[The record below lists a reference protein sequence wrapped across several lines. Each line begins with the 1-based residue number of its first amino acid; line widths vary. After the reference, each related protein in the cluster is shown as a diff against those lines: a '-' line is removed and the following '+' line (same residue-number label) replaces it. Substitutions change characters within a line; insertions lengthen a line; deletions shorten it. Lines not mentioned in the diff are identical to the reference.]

1 MASIESFNER
11 RFSRTELAE
20 LAKKYWLLI
29 LVTFLS
35 GTVGMWLSFSIFFT
49 DLYESKTSLLVKI
62 GRENADTP
70 TTVQRGQV
78 LSQGVRVT
86 DTNSE
91 VEMLSSRALVEAVVD
106 RLGPDAFK
114 SVLAPP
120 QSWTKYPKYYVKK
133 AARGVKNVYKEFL
146 ILADLKKRLTPREEA
161 IVNVAD
167 GIKVEPVRDSD
178 ILVLK
183 VGTPSAKL
191 CVDVSNAL
199 LDVYL
204 QQRAAARR
212 MPVGF
217 DFFAAR
223 LAEASDRLTKAEETR
238 AAVRVR
244 WNLTSA
250 LEQRTQ
256 YLTELS
262 AIQAEMVRNDAEIAK
277 LKRQRE
283 LMVSRLPELPE
294 LVRKEQVDAA
304 NPSIQS
310 IKERVTALKLE
321 RAKLSSRYLPSSE
334 VMRKIDAEIADVEAA
349 LRTEPSSIL
358 ETVTAEENPSKRAFA
373 SGIEQQVIQIAGLE
387 TSNRALQEPASRLS
401 ERLKDLALGMD
412 ALEAAERQYHRAEQD
427 YLAYSKRLEEAR
439 MSEALD
445 AQRVTNVAVVAPPE
459 TPIAPV
465 YPRKM
470 FLMGIAMAV
479 SLLLGLAAAALV
491 ETTED
496 RLLDERSVSELE
508 EVTYLGT
515 VGVRKVG

>member
-1 MASIESFNER
+1 MATIESFHEH
-11 RFSRTELAE
+11 RFSRTEISALAR
-20 LAKKYWLLI
+20 KYWR
-29 LVTFLS
+29 LVLATFFS
-35 GTVGMWLSFSIFFT
+35 GTVAMWLSFPIFFT
-49 DLYESKTSLLVKI
+49 DMYESNTSLLVKI

-78 LSQGVRVT
+78 MSQGVRVT

-120 QSWTKYPKYYVKK
+120 ESWTGYPKYIVKK
-133 AARGVKNVYKEFL
+133 TARGLKTVYQEFL
-146 ILADLKKRLTPREEA
+146 ILAALKKRLTPREEA
-161 IVNVAD
+161 IVRVAA
-167 GIKVEPVRDSD
+167 GIEVEPVRDSD

-183 VGTPSAKL
+183 VRTPSAKL
-191 CVDVSNAL
+191 SVDVSNAL
-199 LDVYL
+199 LDVYM

-212 MPVGF
+212 IPAGSE
-217 DFFAAR
+217 FFAVLLTESR
-223 LAEASDRLTKAEETR
+223 DRLSNAERTR
-238 AAVRVR
+238 AAVRAR

-262 AIQAEMVRNDAEIAK
+262 AIQSEMVRNDAEIAK
-277 LKRQRE
+277 LQRQKE
-283 LMVSRLPELPE
+283 LMAARIPDLPA

-310 IKERVTALKLE
+310 IKERITALKLE
-321 RAKLSSRYLPSSE
+321 RAKIASRYLPDSE
-334 VMRKIDAEIADVEAA
+334 VMRKVDAEIADVESA
-349 LRTEPSSIL
+349 LRDEPASIL
-358 ETVTAEENPSKRAFA
+358 DTVTAEENPSKRQFTE
-373 SGIEQQVIQIAGLE
+373 GIEQQVVQIAGLE
-387 TSNRALQEPASRLS
+387 TRNSALQGPANQLS
-401 ERLKDLALGMD
+401 ERLRDLALGMD
-412 ALEAAERQYHRAEQD
+412 ALEAAEREYGRAEQD

-479 SLLLGLAAAALV
+479 SLLLGIAAAALI
-491 ETTED
+491 ETTDD
-496 RLLDERSVSELE
+496 RILDAQSVIGMDGI
-508 EVTYLGT
+508 TYLGA
-515 VGVRKVG
+515 VNVRKAG